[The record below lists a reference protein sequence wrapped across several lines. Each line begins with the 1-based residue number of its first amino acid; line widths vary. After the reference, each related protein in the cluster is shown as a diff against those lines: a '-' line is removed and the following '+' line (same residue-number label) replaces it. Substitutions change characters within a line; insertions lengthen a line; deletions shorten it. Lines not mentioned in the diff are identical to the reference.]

1 MVVELTHLS
10 VALAQAS
17 DTSMPTLSLTASD
30 RNWRL
35 FMLRKADQA
44 FRSFSDK
51 IKISQN
57 YCCQF
62 CGFQSKQFQEIVNL
76 DGDYHN
82 NKRSNLVTACALCSQ
97 CCFLESV
104 GQGEFGGGSLI
115 VLPELSQ
122 NQLNALC
129 HALFIQMAA
138 STQLSTQAKNV
149 YRSLKLRS
157 QLVEKQLGEG
167 MSNPSVYGR
176 MLVDNSG
183 PQATQVHS
191 KVCEKV
197 RLLPNIEKFSLQIQA
212 WVREAIES
220 SLQ

>member
-1 MVVELTHLS
+1 
-10 VALAQAS
+10 
-17 DTSMPTLSLTASD
+17 MPTLSLIASD

-35 FMLRKADQA
+35 FMLRKADKA

-51 IKISQN
+51 VQSSQN
-57 YCCQF
+57 YACQF
-62 CGFQSKQFQEIVNL
+62 CGFQSKQFQEVINL

-82 NKRSNLVTACALCSQ
+82 NKRSNLMTACPLCTQ

-122 NQLNALC
+122 NQVNALC
-129 HALFIQMAA
+129 HVLFIQMAS

-149 YRSLKLRS
+149 YRSLKLRA

-167 MSNPSVYGR
+167 MSSPSVYGR

-183 PQATQVHS
+183 PEANKVHS
-191 KVCEKV
+191 KVGEKV

-212 WVREAIES
+212 WVREAVDCC
-220 SLQ
+220 LQ